1 MCTFNI
7 NSGMCN
13 SNSNV
18 MEDSKMV
25 NVNGVSKV
33 ERYNEYL
40 KKLESVR
47 NVYSYGQEAG
57 IIIIFDTVKGY
68 IKFVDASMD
77 FAFCSPYFD
86 DIEIKVPVGNVWD
99 MQNLYTA
106 ISNIVNDKQ
115 YWIKLLNKILKEGT
129 KDNSSLRRSNFEFCQ
144 TIEYF
149 GTWAESMLIFF
160 ENMLKRI
167 DTTITGNIADE
178 LRRLD
183 WLTQYGLACS
193 SDVPEHM
200 EYVEYI
206 AS

>member
-1 MCTFNI
+1 MLNVKESNI
-7 NSGMCN
+7 GN
-13 SNSNV
+13 
-18 MEDSKMV
+18 MEVATMV
-25 NVNGVSKV
+25 NTISKSDG
-33 ERYNEYL
+33 YKEYL

-129 KDNSSLRRSNFEFCQ
+129 KDNSSLGRGKFEFCQ
-144 TIEYF
+144 IIEYF

-167 DTTITGNIADE
+167 DTAITGNIADE

-183 WLTQYGLACS
+183 WLTQYGLACA
-193 SDVPEHM
+193 SDVPVYM
-200 EYVEYI
+200 EYC
-206 AS
+206 A

>member
-1 MCTFNI
+1 MLNVKESNI
-7 NSGMCN
+7 GN
-13 SNSNV
+13 
-18 MEDSKMV
+18 MEVATMV
-25 NVNGVSKV
+25 NTISKSDG
-33 ERYNEYL
+33 YKEYL

-129 KDNSSLRRSNFEFCQ
+129 KDNSSLGRGKFEFCQ
-144 TIEYF
+144 IIEYF

-167 DTTITGNIADE
+167 DTAITGNVADE